1 MTAAERLAELEAE
14 RWAPVPRR
22 VKPAGPK
29 PVTEAE
35 AARNRAVLLGAVSN
49 RRVKNRVDMA
59 RDDESWTPSSALR
72 DAA

>member
-22 VKPAGPK
+22 VKSAGPK

-35 AARNRAVLLGAVSN
+35 AARNRAVLLAAVSN
-49 RRVKNRVDMA
+49 RRGV
-59 RDDESWTPSSALR
+59 RDDESWMPSSALR
-72 DAA
+72 NAA